1 MYKYNSSW
9 KPTIVCGLQLVRGG
23 TRFLHVCVQIFG
35 GGGSTVCIQKYNI
48 NAVVSHKQ
56 TRLMCC

>member
-1 MYKYNSSW
+1 MHKYNSSW

-23 TRFLHVCVQIFG
+23 CIVRDFFMYAVRIFG

-48 NAVVSHKQ
+48 NVVVSHE
-56 TRLMCC
+56 